1 MNWAPT
7 ARLLRDEGP
16 LGGSLAAVVLV
27 AAWVATW
34 RPQVDPDAWWHLA
47 IGDSIVAARVIPPTE
62 PFSWLTAGQPFV
74 AHSWL
79 WDVLL
84 AGAWRAG
91 GATGTSLLIV
101 PVTAVIVWLVWQL
114 IDLAAAGIA
123 PLGRAVL
130 VLVAVVVTLPTW
142 APRAQ
147 TLDVAFVLATVLV
160 LARYLHGGERR
171 GLVALPVLGLL
182 WANLHGSGVL
192 ALPVCI
198 ALAVVALPIGV
209 RWGAWPSRP
218 LRPVALA
225 GLAGIAGLLVNPYG
239 FGILLYPIRSGRLRA
254 PSRQRSSNGGRPT
267 SGLWSF
273 CRSGCF
279 WRDSCWSPSG
289 SLPARAI
296 RSCP

>member
-34 RPQVDPDAWWHLA
+34 RPQLDPDAWWHLA
-47 IGDSIVAARVIPPTE
+47 IGDSIIAGRSIPPTE
-62 PFSWLTAGQPFV
+62 QFSWLTAGQPFV

-101 PVTAVIVWLVWQL
+101 PVTGVVVWLIWRLTHLTAERV
-114 IDLAAAGIA
+114 A

-130 VLVAVVVTLPTW
+130 VLAAVVVTLPTW

-147 TLDVAFVLATVLV
+147 TFDVAFVLATVLV
-160 LARYLHGGERR
+160 FARYLHGGERR

-192 ALPVCI
+192 GLPACI
-198 ALAVVALPIGV
+198 ALAMVALPIGV
-209 RWGAWPSRP
+209 RWGAWPARP
-218 LRPVALA
+218 LKPVALA
-225 GLAGIAGLLVNPYG
+225 GMAGLAALLVNPYG
-239 FGILLYPIRSGRLRA
+239 IGILLLSVRSRCCERVLASHRGVEVARIRGR
-254 PSRQRSSNGGRPT
+254 
-267 SGLWSF
+267 
-273 CRSGCF
+273 
-279 WRDSCWSPSG
+279 
-289 SLPARAI
+289 
-296 RSCP
+296 

>member
-1 MNWAPT
+1 M
-7 ARLLRDEGP
+7 
-16 LGGSLAAVVLV
+16 GGSLAAVVL
-27 AAWVATW
+27 ALAWVATW

-47 IGDSIVAARVIPPTE
+47 IGDSIAATGVIPPAE

-101 PVTAVIVWLVWQL
+101 PVTGVVVWLIWQMT
-114 IDLAAAGIA
+114 DLAAARVA

-130 VLVAVVVTLPTW
+130 ILAAVVVTLPTW

-147 TLDVAFVLATVLV
+147 TFDVAFVLATVLV
-160 LARYLHGGERR
+160 LARYLHRGERR

-192 ALPVCI
+192 ALPACI
-198 ALAVVALPIGV
+198 ALAMVALPIGV
-209 RWGAWPSRP
+209 RWGAWPARS
-218 LRPVALA
+218 LWPV
-225 GLAGIAGLLVNPYG
+225 
-239 FGILLYPIRSGRLRA
+239 
-254 PSRQRSSNGGRPT
+254 
-267 SGLWSF
+267 
-273 CRSGCF
+273 
-279 WRDSCWSPSG
+279 
-289 SLPARAI
+289 
-296 RSCP
+296 